1 MKVYAELIKDVL
13 KENNIPTKFFIQ
25 GRKKEYNSLRITS
38 VSVEFEKP
46 QYIDLENMVLL
57 KVFVNTVATSKW
69 INISE
74 VIPTNIGSEEFLTE
88 FIV

>member
-1 MKVYAELIKDVL
+1 MDSDKVK
-13 KENNIPTKFFIQ
+13 NFISNLVN
-25 GRKKEYNSLRITS
+25 G
-38 VSVEFEKP
+38 
-46 QYIDLENMVLL
+46 L

>member
-1 MKVYAELIKDVL
+1 
-13 KENNIPTKFFIQ
+13 
-25 GRKKEYNSLRITS
+25 
-38 VSVEFEKP
+38 
-46 QYIDLENMVLL
+46 MVLL